1 MVMQITPSCT
11 RPQALDIKIPDMH
24 DNSTQLPR
32 PPIEEFGLT
41 EIYAQV
47 TATCDA
53 TKPDA
58 PEGGVWTFG
67 YQIFRRSTCEGN
79 PFGFEV
85 KQSGMELDECA
96 PLELPFVDNQV
107 DFTFVLS
114 SDAAG
119 VGESVKQEI
128 NSVISEIEGIE
139 DASIKDASI
148 AAGESVKQEINSVI
162 SEIEGIG
169 DASSAAGTLTCQ
181 TVPFAIFVLVAPLI
195 TTVLM

>member
-1 MVMQITPSCT
+1 
-11 RPQALDIKIPDMH
+11 
-24 DNSTQLPR
+24 
-32 PPIEEFGLT
+32 
-41 EIYAQV
+41 
-47 TATCDA
+47 
-53 TKPDA
+53 
-58 PEGGVWTFG
+58 
-67 YQIFRRSTCEGN
+67 
-79 PFGFEV
+79 
-85 KQSGMELDECA
+85 MELDECA
-96 PLELPFVDNQV
+96 PLELPFVDNQL

-139 DASIKDASI
+139 DASIEDASI
-148 AAGESVKQEINSVI
+148 AAGESVKQEIDSVI